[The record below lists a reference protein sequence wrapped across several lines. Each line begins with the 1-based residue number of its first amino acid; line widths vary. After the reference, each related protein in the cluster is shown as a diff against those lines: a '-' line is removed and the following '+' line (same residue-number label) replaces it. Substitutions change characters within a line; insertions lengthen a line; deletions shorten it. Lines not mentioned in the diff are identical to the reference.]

1 MTIFWRYWDS
11 LKTLKLWVA
20 SLRHKLSRFIV
31 FTLICISQS
40 SIIFCRFNL
49 TWKNVL
55 TTLSHWRWQRW
66 KKKRIEILFFVI
78 IYDRGRL
85 IERTMVSR
93 FVTLLTLF
101 AWLPRQM
108 GITQKTEA
116 VGMFSAEGEFVEFG
130 HSVLLEGP
138 VEVWTELILVA
149 TPIIS
154 PITGHCAIHK
164 GVAFQGNLTEDD
176 PEYFRSST

>member
-1 MTIFWRYWDS
+1 MFRQHQATKDG
-11 LKTLKLWVA
+11 KGE
-20 SLRHKLSRFIV
+20 
-31 FTLICISQS
+31 
-40 SIIFCRFNL
+40 
-49 TWKNVL
+49 
-55 TTLSHWRWQRW
+55 
-66 KKKRIEILFFVI
+66 KKRIEILFFVI

-101 AWLPRQM
+101 AWLLQQM

-138 VEVWTELILVA
+138 VEVWTELILEA

-154 PITGHCAIHK
+154 PITGHFALFTRVTLFSETLLKMALSISGHLHRYIHS
-164 GVAFQGNLTEDD
+164 GHFFEEVCHNGFCH
-176 PEYFRSST
+176 